1 MSTSK
6 QQRQVE
12 KQYIMGFEVD
22 KYEMR
27 TIEEAKQQAFSVN
40 SFLFQQAQPKGAE
53 AVLGYTTLNYL
64 KAFFGPDFVMPHGI
78 TMEETKALIET
89 AKAKGV
95 SVYNDEDQY
104 ILAWTMPNSK
114 GIEMQMKLQIFTSSE
129 SITSA
134 AFVEI
139 LSRSGLR
146 DVDAELARTV
156 AYYEQLG
163 KGDASNVK
171 ASMVTPNFIGD
182 QKKNFKAQ
190 NVRRNSSVQ
199 LSTDYAQAAFKL
211 LSSLG
216 RSFSASS
223 MNILSEMVAVKNKLG
238 MTDEDCKYFSDAAD
252 GLEAKAQGAIS
263 IINDFRKTIE
273 RRAIIALGYRE
284 YPKSVKGSLNEA
296 ERGSLQNDN
305 VAYSYG
311 LELWINK
318 LTEGDRKSL
327 TRQVQTDK
335 ERDEIAMMNE
345 DYTVGIAQEL
355 RKACDKLGENGM
367 MKMAVAQYIRKYADP
382 KPEESGFKRF
392 WNIFED
398 GLVQALHLYEN
409 MDKDVVIYNAPEA
422 NTPAFFTSDSVKARE
437 AAIDEIKTIKVGD
450 VLKVIPQ
457 NGVMVLKLQSGDFKV
472 SGLKTQ
478 NAFPVIPEGMWF
490 EAPVVRINHKQKVT
504 EGVSI
509 TVGHV
514 ELKGGAPTPPE
525 QDEQDVTVEFEFTL
539 EAIEALDEILK
550 EFGSLHPFVV
560 QEFFVWKGILHIKSE
575 GILQPLT
582 ELNEITIAASV
593 EPVAVEIVEIE
604 GMKVVCR

>member
-6 QQRQVE
+6 QKRQVE
-12 KQYIMGFEVD
+12 KQYMMGFEVD
-22 KYEMR
+22 KYEML

-64 KAFFGPDFVMPHGI
+64 KSFFGPDFVMPHGI
-78 TMEETKALIET
+78 TMEETKTLIET

-114 GIEMQMKLQIFTSSE
+114 GVEMQMKLQIFTSTE

-139 LSRSGLR
+139 LSRPGLR

-223 MNILSEMVAVKNKLG
+223 MNILSEMVLVKNKLG
-238 MTDEDCKYFSDAAD
+238 MTDEDCKRYSDAAD
-252 GLEAKAQGAIS
+252 GLEAKAQSAIS

-273 RRAIIALGYRE
+273 RRAITALGYRE
-284 YPKSVKGSLNEA
+284 YSKSVKGSLDA
-296 ERGSLQNDN
+296 TERGSLQNDN

-311 LELWINK
+311 LDLWINK

-345 DYTVGIAQEL
+345 DYAVGIAQEL

-398 GLVQALHLYEN
+398 GLVQALHVYEN
-409 MDKDVVIYNAPEA
+409 MDKDVVIYNPPED

-478 NAFPVIPEGMWF
+478 NAFPVVPEGMWF

-514 ELKGGAPTPPE
+514 ELQGGAPTPPE
-525 QDEQDVTVEFEFTL
+525 QDEQDVVVDFAFNKNAMDFL
-539 EAIEALDEILK
+539 ENLLRER
-550 EFGSLHPFVV
+550 GSLSDFIV
-560 QEFFVWKGILHIKSE
+560 QEFFVLDGMLQMKSDGQLVPVSHVNAITVE
-575 GILQPLT
+575 ASQQP
-582 ELNEITIAASV
+582 V
-593 EPVAVEIVEIE
+593 PVEILEIKD
-604 GMKVVCR
+604 GKAFCR